1 MQITLGFMDFDRKSF
16 PITWEKM
23 CAGSSIELG
32 EHVWLS
38 DALLF
43 YPDAVVTTENQPSWT
58 LHVPLVFDLPKMA
71 ASYELPCGRIDLTT
85 DNECLWMLVSMIT
98 VRVDTQTT
106 AWDSHFDFTHEET
119 PRLFAYIDEIPWGVT
134 ISARSSDAPK
144 LETRPHEDFGWSV

>member
-1 MQITLGFMDFDRKSF
+1 MDFSKQSF
-16 PITWEKM
+16 PETWSRM

-43 YPDAVVTTENQPSWT
+43 YPDAVVTTESQPLWT
-58 LHVPLVFDLPKMA
+58 LQVPMLFDVPKMA

-85 DNECLWMLVSMIT
+85 DNECLWMLISMIT
-98 VRVDTQTT
+98 MRVDVQAF
-106 AWDSHFDFTHEET
+106 AWDSHFGLSHEET

-134 ISARSSDAPK
+134 ISARSSDTPK
-144 LETRPHEDFGWSV
+144 LETKPSEDFFWST